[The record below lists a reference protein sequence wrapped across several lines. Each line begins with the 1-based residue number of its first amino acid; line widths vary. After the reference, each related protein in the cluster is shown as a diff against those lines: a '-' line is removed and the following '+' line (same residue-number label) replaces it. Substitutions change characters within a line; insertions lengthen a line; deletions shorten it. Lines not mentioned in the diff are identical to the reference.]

1 MKGFRLLLVLLAA
14 VVVMVPRVSKAET
27 SDFKATVS
35 ITESIQTPG
44 TAPCFSVGTISGAGL
59 ASQAG
64 KITIASVDCIN
75 PMDPTFTVFSFA
87 SDQLVMTAA
96 NGDKIF
102 ATYGGTFTLQ
112 GNVSADCSFYNG
124 SSSNHTLDLGTIGIR
139 TGDNE
144 NVTVAFNQAG
154 TATAH
159 VDTAT
164 AGCNTHNTV
173 TIEEAN
179 AGQGLVNSDPGA
191 YDSAQF
197 TAHIP
202 YALNASWTGV
212 DETTTTGFTKTLAI
226 AASSSGENSSTG
238 GAWRSAFNMDI
249 SVPPQ
254 SLGLV
259 AGNYS
264 DQITVTLAVD

>member
-1 MKGFRLLLVLLAA
+1 MKRLGLAAASAVLL
-14 VVVMVPRVSKAET
+14 S
-27 SDFKATVS
+27 
-35 ITESIQTPG
+35 G
-44 TAPCFSVGTISGAGL
+44 TA
-59 ASQAG
+59 
-64 KITIASVDCIN
+64 
-75 PMDPTFTVFSFA
+75 
-87 SDQLVMTAA
+87 TAA
-96 NGDKIF
+96 NHTTNFVQYSNPLLEGALPYVGQGVTDAVF
-102 ATYGGTFTLQ
+102 DAVQQSPYSALLGSRYRQNTSSPDDTEQASQTAGGTFTLQ
-112 GNVSADCSFYNG
+112 GQVNADCSFYNG
-124 SSSNHTLDLGTIGIR
+124 SSSTHTLDLGTIGIR

-164 AGCNTHNTV
+164 AGCNTHNVV
-173 TIEEAN
+173 TIAEQN
-179 AGQGLVNSDPGA
+179 AGAGLVNSNPGP

-197 TAHIP
+197 TANIP

-212 DETTTTGFTKTLAI
+212 DEATTTGFAKSLTV
-226 AASSSGENSSTG
+226 AAGSSGTGTNEG

-249 SVPPQ
+249 TVPPQ

-259 AGNYS
+259 AGKYS

>member
-1 MKGFRLLLVLLAA
+1 MKKLVLAAASTLLL
-14 VVVMVPRVSKAET
+14 S
-27 SDFKATVS
+27 
-35 ITESIQTPG
+35 G
-44 TAPCFSVGTISGAGL
+44 TAYAGNHTTNFVEYGSGPLEWGLSNGYTQSYLDGLFDETQAGGWYSYSNIPGFGSGIVYHDTL
-59 ASQAG
+59 GSRYRQNTSSPDDTEQASQ
-64 KITIASVDCIN
+64 
-75 PMDPTFTVFSFA
+75 
-87 SDQLVMTAA
+87 TA
-96 NGDKIF
+96 
-102 ATYGGTFTLQ
+102 GGTFTLQ
-112 GNVSADCSFYNG
+112 GQVNADCSFYNG
-124 SSSNHTLDLGTIGIR
+124 SSSTHTLDLGTIGIR

-164 AGCNTHNTV
+164 AGCNTHNVV
-173 TIEEAN
+173 TIAEQN
-179 AGQGLVNSDPGA
+179 AGAGLVNSNPGP

-197 TAHIP
+197 TANIP

-212 DETTTTGFTKTLAI
+212 DEATTTGFAKSLTV
-226 AASSSGENSSTG
+226 AAGSSGTGTNEG

-249 SVPPQ
+249 TVPPQ

-259 AGNYS
+259 AGKYS

>member
-1 MKGFRLLLVLLAA
+1 MKKFALLAA
-14 VVVMVPRVSKAET
+14 AAVIIGGAAQAANHTTNFVQYGNAH
-27 SDFKATVS
+27 
-35 ITESIQTPG
+35 IQADYDGGQP
-44 TAPCFSVGTISGAGL
+44 
-59 ASQAG
+59 QAG
-64 KITIASVDCIN
+64 GLYDSPPGMDAVWDYVQAGGTGITYDGTYITHDNEGSRYRQNTLAPDDTETAS
-75 PMDPTFTVFSFA
+75 A
-87 SDQLVMTAA
+87 TA
-96 NGDKIF
+96 
-102 ATYGGTFTLQ
+102 GGTFTLQ

-191 YDSAQF
+191 FDSAQF

-249 SVPPQ
+249 SVPSQ